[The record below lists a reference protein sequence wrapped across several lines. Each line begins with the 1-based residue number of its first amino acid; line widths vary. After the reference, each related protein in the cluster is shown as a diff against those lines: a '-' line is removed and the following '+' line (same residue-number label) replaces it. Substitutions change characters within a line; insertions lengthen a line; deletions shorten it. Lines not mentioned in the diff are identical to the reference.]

1 MEINTRMKKYHHYLT
16 LLSLFM
22 LLGILKLQA
31 AIQLPAI
38 FSNHMVLQRNSE
50 LTFWGWGI
58 PGETISIAPEW
69 MKGEIIKTQVN
80 NTGKWSARVPSGEA
94 GGPYEIRFS
103 GSSEVT
109 LTDVM
114 LGEVWLC
121 SGQSNMEWSA
131 NHGIKNGDEETANAH
146 CPNLR
151 IFHVARIAAP
161 FPQENCFSQWTQCT
175 PETMRSTSALAYF
188 FGRNIQ
194 EELDVPVGIIVAAW
208 GGTTAETWTPRECV
222 MSDPVLCDYPYES
235 NPWFPAETGTLYN
248 SMIYPVMPYGIAGCI
263 WYQGES
269 LCRFLRENKK
279 ILDVLFL
286 DIELLT
292 TNGIE
297 VGRFIRE
304 EQENMETAIVYISA
318 NSSYAMDLFRVQPTD
333 FLIKPLDKIKVGN
346 VMNRIQKISEVRKG
360 IFEYFGSGYYFK
372 VLYKDILYFSSQN
385 KKVHLVLKDGQKEFN
400 GKLKEIAKKIPGNFI
415 QIHQSYLIN
424 FDYIEECSYE
434 SVKMKNGDTIPISQ
448 PYRKS
453 VRTQLAERVWRERE

>member
-1 MEINTRMKKYHHYLT
+1 MFCIGICDDDEGLCGELEK
-16 LLSLFM
+16 M
-22 LLGILKLQA
+22 LYDYGKEHK
-31 AIQLPAI
+31 IQ
-38 FSNHMVLQRNSE
+38 M
-50 LTFWGWGI
+50 
-58 PGETISIAPEW
+58 
-69 MKGEIIKTQVN
+69 
-80 NTGKWSARVPSGEA
+80 
-94 GGPYEIRFS
+94 
-103 GSSEVT
+103 
-109 LTDVM
+109 
-114 LGEVWLC
+114 
-121 SGQSNMEWSA
+121 
-131 NHGIKNGDEETANAH
+131 
-146 CPNLR
+146 
-151 IFHVARIAAP
+151 
-161 FPQENCFSQWTQCT
+161 
-175 PETMRSTSALAYF
+175 
-188 FGRNIQ
+188 NI
-194 EELDVPVGIIVAAW
+194 D
-208 GGTTAETWTPRECV
+208 
-222 MSDPVLCDYPYES
+222 
-235 NPWFPAETGTLYN
+235 
-248 SMIYPVMPYGIAGCI
+248 I

-304 EQENMETAIVYISA
+304 
-318 NSSYAMDLFRVQPTD
+318 
-333 FLIKPLDKIKVGN
+333 

-400 GKLKEIAKKIPGNFI
+400 GRLKEIAKKIPGNFI

-453 VRTQLAERVWRERE
+453 VRKQLAERVWRDRE

>member
-1 MEINTRMKKYHHYLT
+1 MFCIGICDDDEGLCGELEK
-16 LLSLFM
+16 M
-22 LLGILKLQA
+22 LYDYGKEHK
-31 AIQLPAI
+31 IQ
-38 FSNHMVLQRNSE
+38 M
-50 LTFWGWGI
+50 
-58 PGETISIAPEW
+58 
-69 MKGEIIKTQVN
+69 
-80 NTGKWSARVPSGEA
+80 
-94 GGPYEIRFS
+94 
-103 GSSEVT
+103 
-109 LTDVM
+109 
-114 LGEVWLC
+114 
-121 SGQSNMEWSA
+121 
-131 NHGIKNGDEETANAH
+131 
-146 CPNLR
+146 
-151 IFHVARIAAP
+151 
-161 FPQENCFSQWTQCT
+161 
-175 PETMRSTSALAYF
+175 
-188 FGRNIQ
+188 NI
-194 EELDVPVGIIVAAW
+194 D
-208 GGTTAETWTPRECV
+208 
-222 MSDPVLCDYPYES
+222 
-235 NPWFPAETGTLYN
+235 
-248 SMIYPVMPYGIAGCI
+248 I

-279 ILDVLFL
+279 ILDMLFL

-385 KKVHLVLKDGQKEFN
+385 KKVYLVLKDGQKEFN

-453 VRTQLAERVWRERE
+453 VRKQLAERVWRERE

>member
-1 MEINTRMKKYHHYLT
+1 MFCIGICDDDEGLCGELEK
-16 LLSLFM
+16 M
-22 LLGILKLQA
+22 LYDYGKENKLQ
-31 AIQLPAI
+31 
-38 FSNHMVLQRNSE
+38 M
-50 LTFWGWGI
+50 
-58 PGETISIAPEW
+58 
-69 MKGEIIKTQVN
+69 
-80 NTGKWSARVPSGEA
+80 
-94 GGPYEIRFS
+94 
-103 GSSEVT
+103 
-109 LTDVM
+109 
-114 LGEVWLC
+114 
-121 SGQSNMEWSA
+121 
-131 NHGIKNGDEETANAH
+131 
-146 CPNLR
+146 
-151 IFHVARIAAP
+151 
-161 FPQENCFSQWTQCT
+161 
-175 PETMRSTSALAYF
+175 
-188 FGRNIQ
+188 NI
-194 EELDVPVGIIVAAW
+194 D
-208 GGTTAETWTPRECV
+208 
-222 MSDPVLCDYPYES
+222 
-235 NPWFPAETGTLYN
+235 
-248 SMIYPVMPYGIAGCI
+248 I

-333 FLIKPLDKIKVGN
+333 FLIKP
-346 VMNRIQKISEVRKG
+346 
-360 IFEYFGSGYYFK
+360 
-372 VLYKDILYFSSQN
+372 LYKDILYFSSQN

>member
-1 MEINTRMKKYHHYLT
+1 MN
-16 LLSLFM
+16 SLR
-22 LLGILKLQA
+22 IENNAKVTVTAKLWKIRQGVQISA
-31 AIQLPAI
+31 DYVGTPAEGYQ
-38 FSNHMVLQRNSE
+38 VGAVR
-50 LTFWGWGI
+50 TV
-58 PGETISIAPEW
+58 PDTIS
-69 MKGEIIKTQVN
+69 V
-80 NTGKWSARVPSGEA
+80 A
-94 GGPYEIRFS
+94 G
-103 GSSEVT
+103 
-109 LTDVM
+109 
-114 LGEVWLC
+114 
-121 SGQSNMEWSA
+121 
-131 NHGIKNGDEETANAH
+131 
-146 CPNLR
+146 
-151 IFHVARIAAP
+151 
-161 FPQENCFSQWTQCT
+161 
-175 PETMRSTSALAYF
+175 STEGL
-188 FGRNIQ
+188 
-194 EELDVPVGIIVAAW
+194 
-208 GGTTAETWTPRECV
+208 
-222 MSDPVLCDYPYES
+222 
-235 NPWFPAETGTLYN
+235 
-248 SMIYPVMPYGIAGCI
+248 
-263 WYQGES
+263 ES
-269 LCRFLRENKK
+269 LA
-279 ILDVLFL
+279 

-360 IFEYFGSGYYFK
+360 IFEYFGNGYYFK

-453 VRTQLAERVWRERE
+453 VRKQLAERVWRDRE